1 MSSSKTIKPLLS
13 TFSPYSLCA
22 GVLKSF
28 AIISNNST
36 TPASFILPFSLGG
49 RIILAILSYISVTSQ
64 YKSWSLASS
73 PGLANTIQ
81 ALYVIFFAL
90 YKAIISGM
98 TLSKYGIF
106 GLITTILSI
115 YFITT

>member
-28 AIISNNST
+28 AIISNSST

-49 RIILAILSYISVTSQ
+49 RIILAILSIAAN
-64 YKSWSLASS
+64 SLLEKNL
-73 PGLANTIQ
+73 P
-81 ALYVIFFAL
+81 V
-90 YKAIISGM
+90 K
-98 TLSKYGIF
+98 TL
-106 GLITTILSI
+106 
-115 YFITT
+115 

>member
-1 MSSSKTIKPLLS
+1 MSKTIFISASEQSKRFLSKLLLQISSKTIKPLLS

-49 RIILAILSYISVTSQ
+49 RIILAILSIAAN
-64 YKSWSLASS
+64 SLFEKNL
-73 PGLANTIQ
+73 P
-81 ALYVIFFAL
+81 V
-90 YKAIISGM
+90 K
-98 TLSKYGIF
+98 TL
-106 GLITTILSI
+106 
-115 YFITT
+115 